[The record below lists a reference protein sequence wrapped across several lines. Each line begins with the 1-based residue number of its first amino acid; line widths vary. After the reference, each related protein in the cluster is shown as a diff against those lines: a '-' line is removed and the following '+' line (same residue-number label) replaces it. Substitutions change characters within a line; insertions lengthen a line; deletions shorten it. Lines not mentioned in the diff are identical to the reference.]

1 VNVVSLGLQTEVTA
15 NKVRASS
22 INLDAEIVIPKVN
35 IVSLGLQVEVIDPGP
50 VDNPMIQVDLI
61 KILDSNLKR
70 LAIVKSVISAK
81 RMEELN
87 GENTLDFTVVMNSKY
102 DSLITETSVFELNE
116 DYFDI
121 ASFKKN
127 LNEDDTM
134 TIEVESD
141 HVSYRLN
148 NPDFDME
155 YFTVLGTPTE
165 ILTEILDGTGFTV
178 GQVDF
183 IQEQTYSAQEPK
195 SRRQLVMEFAAYVG
209 GELIFNQFTVSIVS
223 HRGSVDVKPALKDRN
238 IRVMSKSWNKRELDD
253 DGNPTISYSCEPMYL
268 PGDTYALGDNI
279 LLIQRE
285 LGLSEA
291 LRVVKSSYN
300 PYDVSETTFEFA
312 NYVNGLASNLY
323 RIVTETVIKDA
334 LYNGCRIGP
343 VYGFE
348 AVRNDKMARAYF
360 KSDGLAIQKGD
371 GTGENWVDVLWFDS
385 ITNILTILGSLSL
398 QEDITIQNPDGSVF
412 LDEQGLIITR
422 ADTARAIF
430 KTDQI
435 ALQKY
440 DAENLVWV
448 DMISMDG
455 AGNAIFNG
463 TLSANNIT
471 AGTLSLGDD
480 VKMSNDDN
488 SVYIDKDGITVTG
501 GKISVLNHDG
511 SGSIMDAYGI
521 DPKFLDYFKNLV
533 YNSSFEVFD
542 TTTLDPKYW
551 SGGVS
556 DPNSNFHLDYS
567 LKLEAGES
575 CIQTISAA
583 INPDWYQRE
592 KTRVA
597 FYRKLGQ
604 VKIEIYDHTNSGFFT
619 LTDEEGNT
627 GTSITFDPY
636 INWQGSRV
644 SVSFDPEEVGHDT
657 CVAFRIKFTNVH
669 ATDACYIDA
678 VQCHPDFTGKW
689 PQLYKDGPKS
699 AGVGGSLQQIVVSDT
714 EPTDTDVLWF
724 DTSS

>member
-1 VNVVSLGLQTEVTA
+1 MP
-15 NKVRASS
+15 
-22 INLDAEIVIPKVN
+22 DIP
-35 IVSLGLQVEVIDPGP
+35 I
-50 VDNPMIQVDLI
+50 DNPMEQVSLI

-70 LAIVKSVISAK
+70 LGVIKAVVSAT

-87 GENTLDFTVVMNSKY
+87 GENTLDFTVVLDSKY
-102 DSLITETSVFELNE
+102 DSLITETSVFELDG

-134 TIEVESD
+134 TIEVEAD

-148 NPDFDME
+148 DPDYDME

-165 ILTEILDGTGFTV
+165 ILNEILDGTGFTTGSV
-178 GQVDF
+178 EF
-183 IQEQTYSAQEPK
+183 TQEQTYSAQEPK

-209 GELIFNQFTVSIVS
+209 GELIFDKFTVSIVT

-238 IRVMSKSWNKRELDD
+238 IRVMSKSWNKRELDEQ
-253 DGNPTISYSCEPMYL
+253 GNPTTSYSCEPMYI
-268 PGDTYALGDNI
+268 PGATYALGDNI
-279 LLIQRE
+279 LLIQKE
-285 LGLSEA
+285 LSLTEA
-291 LRVVKSSYN
+291 LRVVKVTYN
-300 PYDVSETTFEFA
+300 PYDVSEKTFEFA
-312 NYVNGLASNLY
+312 SYVNGLASNLY

-348 AVRNDKMARAYF
+348 AVRNDKKARAYF

-371 GTGENWVDVLWFDS
+371 GTGNPNSWVDVLWFDS
-385 ITNILTILGSLSL
+385 ETDILTILGSLSL
-398 QEDITIQNPDGSVF
+398 QEDITIQNPDGSV
-412 LDEQGLIITR
+412 LLNADGLIITR
-422 ADTARAIF
+422 GDELARAIF
-430 KTDQI
+430 KLDQI

-440 DAENLVWV
+440 DTENEVWV

-455 AGNAIFNG
+455 QGNAVFTN
-463 TLSANNIT
+463 A
-471 AGTLSLGDD
+471 
-480 VKMSNDDN
+480 DN
-488 SVYIDKDGITVTG
+488 SVTINQDGIIVTG
-501 GKISVLNHDG
+501 GKISVLNKDG
-511 SGSIMDAYGI
+511 TGSIMDAYGI

-542 TTTLDPKYW
+542 PTLNNDPKYW
-551 SGGVS
+551 SGGTCTN
-556 DPNSNFHLDYS
+556 NSNFHLDYS

-604 VKIEIYDHTNSGFFT
+604 VKIEIYDQTNGGFFT
-619 LTDEEGNT
+619 LTDEEDNT
-627 GTSITFDPY
+627 GTSITFAEY
-636 INWQGSRV
+636 ANWQGSRV

-699 AGVGGSLQQIVVSDT
+699 AGVNGSLQQIVVSDT
-714 EPTDTDVLWF
+714 EPTDTEVFWF

>member
-1 VNVVSLGLQTEVTA
+1 MGLI
-15 NKVRASS
+15 R
-22 INLDAEIVIPKVN
+22 
-35 IVSLGLQVEVIDPGP
+35 
-50 VDNPMIQVDLI
+50 
-61 KILDSNLKR
+61 ILDSNLKR
-70 LAIVKSVISAK
+70 LGIIKSVISAT
-81 RMEELN
+81 RVEELN
-87 GENTLDFTVVMNSKY
+87 GENTLDFTVVLDSKY
-102 DSLITETSVFELNE
+102 DSLITETSVFELDD

-121 ASFKKN
+121 ASFEKS

-134 TIEVESD
+134 TIKVEAD
-141 HVSYRLN
+141 HISYRLN
-148 NPDFDME
+148 NPDYDME
-155 YFTVLGTPTE
+155 YFTVLGTPTQ
-165 ILTEILDGTGFTV
+165 ILTEILDGTSFTV
-178 GQVDF
+178 GTIEF
-183 IQEQTYSAQEPK
+183 AQEQTYSAQEPK
-195 SRRQLVMEFAAYVG
+195 SRRQLVMEFAAYIG
-209 GELIFNQFTVSIVS
+209 GELIFDKFEVNIVA
-223 HRGSVDVKPALKDRN
+223 HRGSTDVKPALKNRN

-253 DGNPTISYSCEPMYL
+253 QGNPKTAYSCEPINL
-268 PGDTYALGDNI
+268 PNNTYSLGDNI
-279 LLIQRE
+279 LLIQKE

-291 LRVVKSSYN
+291 LRVVKVTRN
-300 PYDVSETTFEFA
+300 PYDVSETTFEFS

-323 RIVTETVIKDA
+323 RIVTETVVKDA

-348 AVRNDKMARAYF
+348 AVRNDKKARAYF

-371 GTGENWVDVLWFDS
+371 GTGNPDSWVDVLWFDS
-385 ITNILTILGSLSL
+385 ETDILTILGSLSL

-422 ADTARAIF
+422 GDNLARAIF
-430 KTDQI
+430 KLDQI

-440 DAENLVWV
+440 DTENNVWV

-455 AGNAIFNG
+455 EGNAVFDG

-471 AGTLSLGDD
+471 AGTLKLGDD

-488 SVYIDKDGITVTG
+488 SVYIDKDGIVVEG
-501 GKISVLNHDG
+501 GKITVQNKDG
-511 SGSIMDAYGI
+511 TASIMDAYGI
-521 DPKFLDYFKNLV
+521 DPIFLDYFKNLV

-542 TTTLDPKYW
+542 PTLDNDPKYW
-551 SGGVS
+551 SGGTCTN
-556 DPNSNFHLDYS
+556 NSNFHLDYS

-592 KTRVA
+592 RTRVA

-604 VKIEIYDHTNSGFFT
+604 VKLEIYDNTNGGFFT
-619 LTDEEGNT
+619 LTDEDGNT
-627 GTSITFDPY
+627 GTSITFDEN

-644 SVSFDPEEVGHDT
+644 SVSFDPNESGHEDCGQDVPPT
-657 CVAFRIKFTNVH
+657 GFRIKFTNVH

-699 AGVGGSLQQIVVSDT
+699 AGVAGALQQIVVSDT
-714 EPTDTDVLWF
+714 EPTDTDVLWY
-724 DTSS
+724 DVSS